1 MTFELSSE
9 SLAARERARTFA
21 HTVSA
26 QAAEI
31 DRLAAVPAELS
42 RGLAAL
48 GSGDPLATV
57 VMVEEIAV
65 ASAAVA
71 AGVVT
76 GDNGHV
82 LGLSGLRGAR
92 APDDTPRTQ
101 LALAGIA
108 LGVGRAA
115 VESALAEMRQ
125 STATPTRVERPQWLV
140 ADVATDLDAARL
152 LTYKAAATMTNAD
165 IALARLLASAA
176 AQRAVDAAVRVA
188 GAGALTDG
196 SALERLARDVRV
208 LSVLLGTEED
218 HRAIAAEALLPR

>member
-1 MTFELSSE
+1 MTFDLSSE
-9 SLAARERARTFA
+9 TVAAREQAAAFA
-21 HTVSA
+21 QRVRS

-31 DRLAAVPAELS
+31 DRASSVPPGLARELAAFDAS
-42 RGLAAL
+42 DALAM
-48 GSGDPLATV
+48 V

-71 AGVVT
+71 TSVVAGQS
-76 GDNGHV
+76 GAA
-82 LGLSGLRGAR
+82 LGLSGLRGASV
-92 APDDTPRTQ
+92 PENTPRAQ
-101 LALAGIA
+101 LALAAMA

-115 VESALAEMRQ
+115 MQSALADVRQ
-125 STATPTRVERPQWLV
+125 TATPTEVEKPQWLV

-152 LTYKAAATMTNAD
+152 LTYKAARSMTDAD

-188 GAGALTDG
+188 GPSALADG
-196 SALERLARDVRV
+196 SVLERLSRDMRV

-218 HRAIAAEALLPR
+218 CRAVAAEGLLPR